1 MSKGAGDLVS
11 REALERIIKRAAE
24 LQAGEH
30 DVGDGL
36 TNSEVLALGKDVG
49 IPDRYLR
56 QAMLEEQTRVAPEVA
71 TGTWAWLTGPRTI
84 VAYRVVPGDR
94 TSVERE
100 LSRWMTDEELL
111 QPKRHFADRTS
122 WEPKAG
128 AFASIQRALAGRRRY
143 SLAQANEVS
152 AQVVQLEAGFCFVRL
167 EADIR
172 QQRAKRITGATV
184 MAVVGWGMT
193 GAVALIAP
201 PLALA
206 QALMLAPAVGLT
218 AGGAMVARTYRGA
231 NERLQIAL
239 EQVLDRLER
248 GDIRSPSQGILP
260 GASQTFARIAE
271 EVRKAFETP
280 PPAKPKTRS

>member
-1 MSKGAGDLVS
+1 MGKELVS

-36 TNSEVLALGKDVG
+36 TNNEVLALGKDVG

-56 QAMLEEQTRVAPEVA
+56 QAMLEEQTRIAPDVA
-71 TGTWAWLTGPRTI
+71 TGTWAWLTGPRSI
-84 VAYRVVPGDR
+84 VAHRVVPGDR
-94 TSVERE
+94 AAVERE

-111 QPKRHFADRTS
+111 QPKRRFADRTS

-128 AFASIQRALAGRRRY
+128 AFASIQRAFAGKRRY
-143 SLAQANEVS
+143 SLARAAEITG
-152 AQVVQLEAGFCFVRL
+152 QVVQLEPGFCLLRL

-172 QQRAKRITGATV
+172 PERTKRISGASV
-184 MAVVGWGMT
+184 LFVLGWGMT
-193 GAVALIAP
+193 AAAALIVP

-206 QALMLAPAVGLT
+206 QLLPGVGLT
-218 AGGAMVARTYRGA
+218 LGGAAVARTYRGA
-231 NERLQIAL
+231 NERMQVAL
-239 EQVLDRLER
+239 EQILDRLER
-248 GDIRSPSQGILP
+248 GEVRSSSPGVLP
-260 GASQTFARIAE
+260 GTQTFVKIAE

-280 PPAKPKTRS
+280 PKPKTRS

>member
-1 MSKGAGDLVS
+1 MGKDLIS

-36 TNSEVLALGKDVG
+36 TNNEVLALGKDVG

-56 QAMLEEQTRVAPEVA
+56 QAMLEEQTRIAPDQA
-71 TGTWAWLTGPRTI
+71 TGTWAWLTGPRSI
-84 VAYRVVPGDR
+84 VAHRVVPGDR
-94 TSVERE
+94 AAVERE
-100 LSRWMTDEELL
+100 LSRWMIEEELL

-128 AFASIQRALAGRRRY
+128 AFASIQRALGGRRRY
-143 SLAQANEVS
+143 SLAHAAEITG
-152 AQVVQLEAGFCFVRL
+152 QVVQLEPGFCLVRL

-172 QQRAKRITGATV
+172 PERTKRISGATV
-184 MAVVGWGMT
+184 MAILGWGLT
-193 GAVALIAP
+193 GATALIAP

-206 QALMLAPAVGLT
+206 QALMLVPGVGLT
-218 AGGAMVARTYRGA
+218 LGGVMVARTYRGA
-231 NERLQIAL
+231 NERMQVAL

-248 GDIRSPSQGILP
+248 GEIRSASPGALP
-260 GASQTFARIAE
+260 GTQTFVRIAE
-271 EVRKAFETP
+271 EVRKAFESPRAP
-280 PPAKPKTRS
+280 PRPKPRS